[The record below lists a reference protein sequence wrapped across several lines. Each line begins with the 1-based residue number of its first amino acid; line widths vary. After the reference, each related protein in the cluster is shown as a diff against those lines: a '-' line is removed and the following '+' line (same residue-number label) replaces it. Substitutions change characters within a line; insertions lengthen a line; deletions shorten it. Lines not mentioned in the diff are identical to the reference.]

1 MTRIMGLDVGDK
13 TVGVAISDPLF
24 VTAQPYETIKRRKAK
39 FDIDRIEEIIND
51 KEISLIVVGLPKNMN
66 NTIGPQSMKVMSFV
80 DLIKKRI
87 DIDIVYEDDIE
98 SLRLKMRYEVVP
110 LIKEYIKD
118 GILRGKKDDEHYFNS
133 WMDAKCY
140 LPKLSE
146 DSEDL
151 VE

>member
-1 MTRIMGLDVGDK
+1 MGLDVGDK

-87 DIDIVYEDDIE
+87 DIDIVYEDE
-98 SLRLKMRYEVVP
+98 RLTTVQSEAV
-110 LIKEYIKD
+110 LIDMNVRRENRKTHIDKIAASF
-118 GILRGKKDDEHYFNS
+118 ILQS
-133 WMDAKCY
+133 Y
-140 LPKLSE
+140 LDRRSNG
-146 DSEDL
+146 
-151 VE
+151 

>member
-39 FDIDRIEEIIND
+39 FDIDRIVEIVND
-51 KEISLIVVGLPKNMN
+51 KEVSLIVVGLPKNMN

-87 DIDIVYEDDIE
+87 DIDIVYEDE
-98 SLRLKMRYEVVP
+98 RLTTVQSEAV
-110 LIKEYIKD
+110 LIDMNVRRENRKTHIDKIAASF
-118 GILRGKKDDEHYFNS
+118 ILQS
-133 WMDAKCY
+133 Y
-140 LPKLSE
+140 LDRRSNG
-146 DSEDL
+146 
-151 VE
+151 